1 MENDE
6 EMNTDLTIN
15 DMADTMQV
23 INIAVK
29 RGTFDMNE
37 MEAVMKLY
45 KKFEKTINQYNQ
57 ANNKTNQEN
66 LGDVVNG

>member
-1 MENDE
+1 MENNE

-15 DMADTMQV
+15 DMADAMQV

-57 ANNKTNQEN
+57 VSNKPNQEN